1 MARRRQIGQGRP
13 SPIHNQQAAE
23 TSWVKTTLRRVVI
36 IYVLFATLF
45 TCPYPNGN
53 PVCKLESFAHSTL
66 VAPISNYLLQT
77 ETGARVNTAF
87 NAHLVPFYRKHG
99 APIVGGVNSFAVNT
113 AGAFVKKAAS
123 PVCDAFH
130 RAADPHIEK
139 VASVYTAHAK
149 PAVDAVENVVG
160 GTARNYVVPVLVVA
174 KDQCVKVVDNYAV
187 PFFKSAVN
195 EHVVPFFTNHVQP
208 RWKTQVKPALGH
220 YSKVAVDYTRSSV
233 LPNIAD
239 GGAHGYQVSRDFAST
254 HIVPR
259 AKKFTVSVYVFVK
272 NRVFPPVYS
281 VYASTLKPHVDR
293 VVPWDKVDSV
303 TQKTGV
309 VLAAVFDVCTSFFEE
324 LFYMGYTICTGKEH
338 PAVVERLRQ
347 SQMLIED
354 SYSAVTS
361 SSELPL
367 VTEHAGQI
375 KNFARKMSGSAR
387 QWVQIARG
395 WVGSAVEVAKDG
407 MATYASRMSATVEEQ
422 FSMATEAA
430 NVATEA
436 IVEKASEIQYVVS
449 SATEAAAEFVA
460 EDSTTAASQ
469 SIVSSATAEPIMVVQ
484 DQDQQLVEKDIQE
497 DEEETQEDEVEDK
510 EEEDEVQTQEQGQEQ
525 KQKQKPEQ
533 GVEQETADNISTIAS
548 AASEA
553 VVEDFEHITSN
564 VAEAVT
570 KAVSDIKSEAADV
583 VSTVSD
589 AIVDKIEPF
598 AETVGPISHE
608 IKESVDEMINSVT
621 EPAAAIVHE
630 PSSAI
635 VDRVSKD
642 VEQVK
647 DQAASVVESA
657 TEKLEPVAQS
667 VAEIP
672 EVVKSLAQEVLEE
685 TTESLAVPTLEAPE
699 VEVPVIEIAAD
710 KAASV
715 IYEARDAMAGVVV
728 QEEDKALF
736 EELVN
741 SASDKVGNLEAF
753 PSIVSDADGA
763 DSQTAEE
770 AQTESSSESSQAE
783 TPAAVKREQAVS
795 ESDPLPVAEKQEV
808 PVVEKL
814 VEKIESVVEAFAI
827 PEITPEPKEEEKTP
841 SDGAESESESESEAD
856 GDVRRSASNWVKDA
870 RMSISKEIAEER
882 TRAVSQAFES
892 FEDISDVA
900 ESEARVVEVPE
911 AEVPVP
917 IEVEAPAES
926 EAEAKVN
933 VPVENAV
940 PVEQKTEP
948 VAIVVSTSVEEKP
961 VAAKTVN
968 ESPVPPAADGK
979 PSVTENANPVVAP
992 VKRAKPADAASASA
1006 SATGASS
1013 SHLSSDSLT
1022 KGPRKIKKTKKRVV
1036 KKAASPAASVDA
1048 TATSA

>member
-23 TSWVKTTLRRVVI
+23 TSWVKTTLRRVVV
-36 IYVLFATLF
+36 IYVLLATLF

-113 AGAFVKKAAS
+113 AGTFVKKAAS

-195 EHVVPFFTNHVQP
+195 EHMVPFFTNHIQP

-220 YSKVAVDYTRSSV
+220 YSKVAIDYTRSSV

-254 HIVPR
+254 HVVPH

-272 NRVFPPVYS
+272 NRVFPPIYS

-436 IVEKASEIQYVVS
+436 IVEKASEIQSVAS
-449 SATEAAAEFVA
+449 SATEAAAEFLA
-460 EDSTTAASQ
+460 EDSTAAASQ
-469 SIVSSATAEPIMVVQ
+469 SIVSSATVEPKMVVQ

-497 DEEETQEDEVEDK
+497 DEVENEEE
-510 EEEDEVQTQEQGQEQ
+510 EEEDEVQTQEQGHGQD
-525 KQKQKPEQ
+525 QKPEQ
-533 GVEQETADNISTIAS
+533 EVEQETADNISTIAS

-583 VSTVSD
+583 VNTVSD

-598 AETVGPISHE
+598 AETVGSISHE
-608 IKESVDEMINSVT
+608 IKESVDEIINRVT

-635 VDRVSKD
+635 VDRLSKD

-647 DQAASVVESA
+647 DQAASVVEPA

-667 VAEIP
+667 VAGIP

-699 VEVPVIEIAAD
+699 VELPVIEIAAD

-763 DSQTAEE
+763 DSQTTEE
-770 AQTESSSESSQAE
+770 AQTESSSESNQAE
-783 TPAAVKREQAVS
+783 TPAAVKSEQAVS

-814 VEKIESVVEAFAI
+814 VEKIESAVEAFAI

-841 SDGAESESESESEAD
+841 SDGAESESESEAD

-892 FEDISDVA
+892 FEDVSDVA

-917 IEVEAPAES
+917 IEVEAPPES

-948 VAIVVSTSVEEKP
+948 VAIVVSASVEEKL

-1006 SATGASS
+1006 SATGESS
-1013 SHLSSDSLT
+1013 SHFSSDSLT

>member
-113 AGAFVKKAAS
+113 AGSFVKKAAS

-187 PFFKSAVN
+187 PFFKCAVN
-195 EHVVPFFTNHVQP
+195 EHMVPFFTNHIQP

-254 HIVPR
+254 HVVPH

-272 NRVFPPVYS
+272 NRVFPPIYS
-281 VYASTLKPHVDR
+281 VYASTLKLHVDR

-354 SYSAVTS
+354 SHSAVTS

-436 IVEKASEIQYVVS
+436 IVEKASEIQSVVS

-469 SIVSSATAEPIMVVQ
+469 SIVSSATAEPKMIVQ

-497 DEEETQEDEVEDK
+497 DEIEIEDEED
-510 EEEDEVQTQEQGQEQ
+510 EDEVQIQEQGQEQ
-525 KQKQKPEQ
+525 EQKPEQ
-533 GVEQETADNISTIAS
+533 EVEHKVEQETADNISTIAS
-548 AASEA
+548 AASET

-570 KAVSDIKSEAADV
+570 NAVSDIKSEAADV

-608 IKESVDEMINSVT
+608 IKESVDEIISRVT

-642 VEQVK
+642 AEQVK

-667 VAEIP
+667 VAGIP

-770 AQTESSSESSQAE
+770 TQTESSSESNQAE
-783 TPAAVKREQAVS
+783 TPAAVKSEQAVS
-795 ESDPLPVAEKQEV
+795 ESDPLPVA
-808 PVVEKL
+808 EKL

-892 FEDISDVA
+892 FEDVSDVA

-933 VPVENAV
+933 VPVENAA

-1006 SATGASS
+1006 TGESS